1 MPTFMPYALIVDNDP
16 VSSAALRD
24 MLALQGYS
32 SVIATSLKH
41 GLQQVALQ
49 KPELIFCE
57 LCLPDG
63 SGSIFFQSIDPA
75 DAIKIILL
83 TAQPSIE
90 SAVEALRSGAY
101 DYLTKPISDK
111 RLNNLVA
118 RLNSK
123 MSKMTSLDFFEVEHT
138 LQSQQYHSAKILGN
152 SAVMQTL
159 YHHIDRVAPTEASVL
174 LLGESGT
181 GKELVAQTIHAQSL
195 RHKLPFLPVNCGAI
209 SPQLIESEIFGHEKG
224 SFTGADR
231 QHKGYFERASGGTL
245 FLDEVIEMPIELQV
259 KLLRVLETGAFMR
272 IGSNQQLE
280 TDVRIIAA
288 TNRDPEV
295 AIAGGKLR
303 LDLYHRL
310 NVFPLKIP
318 ALRERV
324 MDIELLA
331 QYFLDE
337 FNTAHATK
345 KILSPKACAVL
356 NSYHWPGNVRELR
369 NFMQRAYILS
379 DQVIEA
385 DMLEPSTSQQITSA
399 LTLAIPVGT
408 SLADV
413 DRKLIFATLELCG
426 GVKKR
431 AADVLGIS
439 LKTLYNRLEEYGP
452 HEKFR
457 AHGENMANSAIAKP
471 LRLPGYDNSFLN

>member
-1 MPTFMPYALIVDNDP
+1 MPHALIVDADP
-16 VSSAALRD
+16 ASSAALRD
-24 MLALQGYS
+24 MAVLEGYS
-32 SVIATSLKH
+32 SVIASSLKQA
-41 GLQQVALQ
+41 LQQIVLQ
-49 KPELIFCE
+49 KPDLIFCE

-63 SGSIFFQSIDPA
+63 NGSAVFQDIDPT
-75 DAIKIILL
+75 DHIKVILL

-90 SAVEALRSGAY
+90 SAVDALRSGAY
-101 DYLTKPISDK
+101 DYLTKPISDR
-111 RLNNLVA
+111 RLKNLFA

-123 MSKMTSLDFFEVEHT
+123 ESKISSLHLLAAEQT
-138 LQSQQYHSAKILGN
+138 LHRQQNQTGKMLGT

-159 YHHIDRVAPTEASVL
+159 YHHISRVAPTEATVL

-195 RHKLPFLPVNCGAI
+195 RHKHPFLPVNCGAI

-259 KLLRVLETGAFMR
+259 KLLRVLETGVFMR
-272 IGSNQQLE
+272 IGSNQQLA

-288 TNRDPEV
+288 TNRDPEA
-295 AIAGGKLR
+295 AIAEGKLR

-318 ALRERV
+318 ALRERGQ
-324 MDIELLA
+324 DIELLA

-337 FNTAHATK
+337 FNAVHATQK
-345 KILSPKACAVL
+345 NMSSKARAVL
-356 NSYHWPGNVRELR
+356 GSYHWPGNVRELR

-385 DMLEPSTSQQITSA
+385 DMLEPSVSQRVASV

-452 HEKFR
+452 HDKLR
-457 AHGENMANSAIAKP
+457 AHSEKLTNAAATKP
-471 LRLPGYDNSFLN
+471 LSMPGYDGSFLN